1 MASKTVSRVI
11 FAVAMAL
18 GVGMVG
24 VSAASAAP
32 PPAAP
37 PLSAAAVNA
46 PSVPIPGPGGVQAY
60 AAGSDGRLSYGEIA
74 AATVNG
80 LRVRGG
86 PGTGYVALGLLGK
99 GDKVKLVGAKQDRR
113 GQIWHK
119 VILRGGSDY
128 GLPSGY
134 RGWVTA
140 SYLY

>member
-11 FAVAMAL
+11 FAVAVAL
-18 GVGMVG
+18 GFGMVG

-37 PLSAAAVNA
+37 PPSASAAKA
-46 PSVPIPGPGGVQAY
+46 PSMPIPGPGGVQAY
-60 AAGSDGRLSYGEIA
+60 AAGSDGRLTYGEVA

-86 PGTGYVALGLLGK
+86 PGIGYVVLGLLGK
-99 GDKVKLVGAKQDRR
+99 GDKVKLIGAKQDRR
-113 GQIWHK
+113 GQIWHR
-119 VILRGGSDY
+119 VVLRGGSDY
-128 GLPSGY
+128 GLPNGY
-134 RGWVTA
+134 VGWVTA